1 MSNEAN
7 TILRERAAELI
18 AQGQE
23 AMEEWTSTTPGKVL
37 DVKIAQVIK
46 HLDDQN
52 YDDLFNV
59 SMPSLENYLN
69 ELSRAHFE
77 NNNILSDRDEY

>member
-1 MSNEAN
+1 MSNENN
-7 TILRERAAELI
+7 TILMERAAELI
-18 AQGQE
+18 DLGQE

-77 NNNILSDRDEY
+77 NNNILNDRDEY

>member
-7 TILRERAAELI
+7 TILMERAAELI
-18 AQGQE
+18 DQGQE